1 MKGIKGKLVY
11 SLERSLSWDILRED
25 DGDLGEVLAWLG
37 DLHPAVKADV
47 SGHFMWYMV
56 ARLPEKERAI

>member
-11 SLERSLSWDILRED
+11 SLERSLSWDMLQED
-25 DGDLGEVLAWLG
+25 DGDFSEVFAELG
-37 DLHPAVKADV
+37 DLHPAMKADV